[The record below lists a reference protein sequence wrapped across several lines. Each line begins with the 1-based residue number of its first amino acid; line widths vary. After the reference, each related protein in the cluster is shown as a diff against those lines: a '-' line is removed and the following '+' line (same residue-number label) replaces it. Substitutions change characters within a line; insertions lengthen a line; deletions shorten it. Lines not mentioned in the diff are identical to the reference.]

1 MKQNKNISIKQ
12 IAKLSGVSV
21 ATVSRVI
28 NNNGRFSEETRER
41 VMKIINE
48 YNYTTNMA
56 AKSLRVSKSKTIGV
70 IVPDVNNGF
79 FSELVLEIE
88 KYFFSHGYSVF
99 ICNTNQDEAKEKSY
113 FKSLDS
119 KLVDGIICISA
130 ISIDPAKCIKR
141 NIPVVFINNKDYK
154 LERDGVNFT
163 GTIDMPLL
171 SDYDLPSYLVIK
183 NGNTEK
189 VENAKGLFNYDRN
202 MSEIINYYGSISY
215 KNEILKLKG
224 NLETNIS
231 YLSGSYQD
239 GILNEI
245 HIDKY
250 TVDILENNK
259 VISSKEFGI
268 NDVGTTNNL
277 SMEESVE
284 RNSNYEIQ
292 VNIVDNLGN
301 KYKYS
306 LVSGKA
312 TEVNFTDLDQ
322 QYRGELIDVYNKD
335 GQVLYESNN

>member
-1 MKQNKNISIKQ
+1 MKKYILQIIIGILIFINIISLSYITKLNKKIDINNDYING
-12 IAKLSGVSV
+12 LSGELN
-21 ATVSRVI
+21 RI
-28 NNNGRFSEETRER
+28 RFQQKDDNSLISESNVEMVNEELASLKCTY
-41 VMKIINE
+41 KI
-48 YNYTTNMA
+48 
-56 AKSLRVSKSKTIGV
+56 S
-70 IVPDVNNGF
+70 
-79 FSELVLEIE
+79 LVLKEITDTTE
-88 KYFFSHGYSVF
+88 VIY
-99 ICNTNQDEAKEKSY
+99 
-113 FKSLDS
+113 
-119 KLVDGIICISA
+119 
-130 ISIDPAKCIKR
+130 R
-141 NIPVVFINNKDYK
+141 INNKEYK

-215 KNEILKLKG
+215 RSEILKLKG

-239 GILNEI
+239 GGSNEI

-250 TVDILENNK
+250 TVDILEDNK
-259 VISSKEFGI
+259 VISTKEFVI
-268 NDVGTTNNL
+268 NDIGTNNNL
-277 SMEESVE
+277 SIEENLK

-292 VNIVDNLGN
+292 VNVVDNLGN

-335 GQVLYESNN
+335 GQVLYQSNN

>member
-1 MKQNKNISIKQ
+1 MKKYALQIIIGILIFINIISLSYIVKLNKKIDSNNNYING
-12 IAKLSGVSV
+12 LSGELNS
-21 ATVSRVI
+21 I
-28 NNNGRFSEETRER
+28 RFQAKDDNSLISESNVEMVNEDLDALKCTY
-41 VMKIINE
+41 KI
-48 YNYTTNMA
+48 
-56 AKSLRVSKSKTIGV
+56 S
-70 IVPDVNNGF
+70 
-79 FSELVLEIE
+79 LVLKEITDTTE
-88 KYFFSHGYSVF
+88 VIY
-99 ICNTNQDEAKEKSY
+99 
-113 FKSLDS
+113 
-119 KLVDGIICISA
+119 
-130 ISIDPAKCIKR
+130 R
-141 NIPVVFINNKDYK
+141 INNKDYK
-154 LERDGVNFT
+154 FERDGVNFT

>member
-1 MKQNKNISIKQ
+1 MKKYALQIIIGILIFINIISLSYIVKLNKKIDSNNNYING
-12 IAKLSGVSV
+12 LSGELNSIRFQAKDDNSLISESNVE
-21 ATVSRVI
+21 TV
-28 NNNGRFSEETRER
+28 NEDLDALKCTY
-41 VMKIINE
+41 KI
-48 YNYTTNMA
+48 
-56 AKSLRVSKSKTIGV
+56 S
-70 IVPDVNNGF
+70 
-79 FSELVLEIE
+79 LVLKEITDTTE
-88 KYFFSHGYSVF
+88 VIY
-99 ICNTNQDEAKEKSY
+99 
-113 FKSLDS
+113 
-119 KLVDGIICISA
+119 
-130 ISIDPAKCIKR
+130 R
-141 NIPVVFINNKDYK
+141 INNKDYK

>member
-1 MKQNKNISIKQ
+1 MKKYALQIIIGILIFINIISLSYIVKLNKKIDSNNNYING
-12 IAKLSGVSV
+12 LSGELNSIRFQ
-21 ATVSRVI
+21 AKD
-28 NNNGRFSEETRER
+28 NNSLISESNVEMVNEDLASLKCTY
-41 VMKIINE
+41 KI
-48 YNYTTNMA
+48 
-56 AKSLRVSKSKTIGV
+56 S
-70 IVPDVNNGF
+70 
-79 FSELVLEIE
+79 LVLKEITDTTE
-88 KYFFSHGYSVF
+88 VIY
-99 ICNTNQDEAKEKSY
+99 
-113 FKSLDS
+113 
-119 KLVDGIICISA
+119 
-130 ISIDPAKCIKR
+130 R
-141 NIPVVFINNKDYK
+141 INNKDYK

-268 NDVGTTNNL
+268 NDVGTNNNL
-277 SMEESVE
+277 SIEENVE

>member
-1 MKQNKNISIKQ
+1 MDLGGNMKKYTLQIIIGILIFINIISLSYITKLNKKIDINNDYING
-12 IAKLSGVSV
+12 LSGELN
-21 ATVSRVI
+21 RI
-28 NNNGRFSEETRER
+28 RFQPKDDNSLISESNVE
-41 VMKIINE
+41 MINE
-48 YNYTTNMA
+48 ELA
-56 AKSLRVSKSKTIGV
+56 SLKCTYKIS
-70 IVPDVNNGF
+70 
-79 FSELVLEIE
+79 LVLKEITDTTE
-88 KYFFSHGYSVF
+88 VIY
-99 ICNTNQDEAKEKSY
+99 
-113 FKSLDS
+113 
-119 KLVDGIICISA
+119 
-130 ISIDPAKCIKR
+130 R
-141 NIPVVFINNKDYK
+141 INNKDYK
-154 LERDGVNFT
+154 LKRDGVNFT

-215 KNEILKLKG
+215 RNEILKLKG

-239 GILNEI
+239 GGPNEI
-245 HIDKY
+245 QIYKY

-259 VISSKEFGI
+259 IISSKEFVI
-268 NDVGTTNNL
+268 NDIGTNNNL
-277 SMEESVE
+277 SIEENVK

-292 VNIVDNLGN
+292 VNVVDNLGN

-312 TEVNFTDLDQ
+312 TEVNFTNLDQ

-335 GQVLYESNN
+335 GQVLYQ

>member
-1 MKQNKNISIKQ
+1 MDLGGNMKKYTLQIIIGILIFINIISLSYITKLNKKIDINNDYING
-12 IAKLSGVSV
+12 LSGELN
-21 ATVSRVI
+21 RI
-28 NNNGRFSEETRER
+28 RFQPKDDNSLISESNVE
-41 VMKIINE
+41 MINE
-48 YNYTTNMA
+48 ELA
-56 AKSLRVSKSKTIGV
+56 SLKCTYKIS
-70 IVPDVNNGF
+70 
-79 FSELVLEIE
+79 LVLKEITDTTE
-88 KYFFSHGYSVF
+88 VIY
-99 ICNTNQDEAKEKSY
+99 
-113 FKSLDS
+113 
-119 KLVDGIICISA
+119 
-130 ISIDPAKCIKR
+130 R
-141 NIPVVFINNKDYK
+141 INNKDYK
-154 LERDGVNFT
+154 LKRDGVNFT

-189 VENAKGLFNYDRN
+189 IENAKGLFNYDRN

-215 KNEILKLKG
+215 RNEILKLKG

-239 GILNEI
+239 GGPNEI
-245 HIDKY
+245 QIYKY

-259 VISSKEFGI
+259 IISSKEFVI
-268 NDVGTTNNL
+268 NDIGTNNNL
-277 SMEESVE
+277 SIEENVK

-292 VNIVDNLGN
+292 VNVVDNLGN

-312 TEVNFTDLDQ
+312 TEVNFTNLDQ

>member
-1 MKQNKNISIKQ
+1 ELNSIRFQAKDDNSLISESNVEMVNEDLDALKC
-12 IAKLSGVSV
+12 
-21 ATVSRVI
+21 TY
-28 NNNGRFSEETRER
+28 
-41 VMKIINE
+41 KI
-48 YNYTTNMA
+48 
-56 AKSLRVSKSKTIGV
+56 S
-70 IVPDVNNGF
+70 
-79 FSELVLEIE
+79 LVLKEITDTTE
-88 KYFFSHGYSVF
+88 VIY
-99 ICNTNQDEAKEKSY
+99 
-113 FKSLDS
+113 
-119 KLVDGIICISA
+119 
-130 ISIDPAKCIKR
+130 R
-141 NIPVVFINNKDYK
+141 INNKDYK

>member
-1 MKQNKNISIKQ
+1 MKKYALQIIIGILIFINIISLTYIVKLNKKIDSNNNYING
-12 IAKLSGVSV
+12 LSGELNRIRLQAKDDNSL
-21 ATVSRVI
+21 I
-28 NNNGRFSEETRER
+28 SESNVE
-41 VMKIINE
+41 MINE
-48 YNYTTNMA
+48 DLT
-56 AKSLRVSKSKTIGV
+56 SLKCTYKIS
-70 IVPDVNNGF
+70 
-79 FSELVLEIE
+79 LVLKEITDTTE
-88 KYFFSHGYSVF
+88 VIY
-99 ICNTNQDEAKEKSY
+99 
-113 FKSLDS
+113 
-119 KLVDGIICISA
+119 
-130 ISIDPAKCIKR
+130 R
-141 NIPVVFINNKDYK
+141 INNKDYK

-163 GTIDMPLL
+163 GTIDMFLL
-171 SDYDLPSYLVIK
+171 SEYDLPSYLVIK

-239 GILNEI
+239 GISNEI

-268 NDVGTTNNL
+268 NDVGTNNNL
-277 SMEESVE
+277 SIEENVE

-306 LVSGKA
+306 LASGKA

>member
-1 MKQNKNISIKQ
+1 MKKYTLQIIIGILIFINIISLSYITKLNKKIDINNDYING
-12 IAKLSGVSV
+12 LSGELN
-21 ATVSRVI
+21 RI
-28 NNNGRFSEETRER
+28 RFQPKDDNSLISESNVE
-41 VMKIINE
+41 MINE
-48 YNYTTNMA
+48 ELA
-56 AKSLRVSKSKTIGV
+56 SLKCTYKIS
-70 IVPDVNNGF
+70 
-79 FSELVLEIE
+79 LVLKEITDTTE
-88 KYFFSHGYSVF
+88 VIY
-99 ICNTNQDEAKEKSY
+99 
-113 FKSLDS
+113 
-119 KLVDGIICISA
+119 
-130 ISIDPAKCIKR
+130 R
-141 NIPVVFINNKDYK
+141 INNKDYK
-154 LERDGVNFT
+154 LKRDGVNFT

-215 KNEILKLKG
+215 RNEILKLKG

-239 GILNEI
+239 GGPNEI
-245 HIDKY
+245 QIYKY

-259 VISSKEFGI
+259 IISSKEFVI
-268 NDVGTTNNL
+268 NDIGTNNNL
-277 SMEESVE
+277 SIEENVK

-292 VNIVDNLGN
+292 VNVVDNLGN

-312 TEVNFTDLDQ
+312 TEVNFTNLDQ

-335 GQVLYESNN
+335 GQVLYQ

>member
-1 MKQNKNISIKQ
+1 MKKYALQIIIGILIFINIISLSYITKLNKKIDINNDYING
-12 IAKLSGVSV
+12 LSGELN
-21 ATVSRVI
+21 RI
-28 NNNGRFSEETRER
+28 RFQPKDDNSLISESNVE
-41 VMKIINE
+41 MINE
-48 YNYTTNMA
+48 ELA
-56 AKSLRVSKSKTIGV
+56 SLKCTYKIS
-70 IVPDVNNGF
+70 
-79 FSELVLEIE
+79 LVLKEITDTTE
-88 KYFFSHGYSVF
+88 VIY
-99 ICNTNQDEAKEKSY
+99 
-113 FKSLDS
+113 
-119 KLVDGIICISA
+119 
-130 ISIDPAKCIKR
+130 R
-141 NIPVVFINNKDYK
+141 INNKDYK
-154 LERDGVNFT
+154 LKRDGVNFT

>member
-1 MKQNKNISIKQ
+1 MKKYALQIIIGILIFINIISLSYIVKLNKKIDSNNNYING
-12 IAKLSGVSV
+12 LSGELNS
-21 ATVSRVI
+21 I
-28 NNNGRFSEETRER
+28 RFQAKDDNSLISESNVEMVNEDLDALKCTY
-41 VMKIINE
+41 KI
-48 YNYTTNMA
+48 
-56 AKSLRVSKSKTIGV
+56 S
-70 IVPDVNNGF
+70 
-79 FSELVLEIE
+79 LVLKEITDTTE
-88 KYFFSHGYSVF
+88 VIY
-99 ICNTNQDEAKEKSY
+99 
-113 FKSLDS
+113 
-119 KLVDGIICISA
+119 
-130 ISIDPAKCIKR
+130 R
-141 NIPVVFINNKDYK
+141 INNKDYK

-335 GQVLYESNN
+335 GQVVYESNN